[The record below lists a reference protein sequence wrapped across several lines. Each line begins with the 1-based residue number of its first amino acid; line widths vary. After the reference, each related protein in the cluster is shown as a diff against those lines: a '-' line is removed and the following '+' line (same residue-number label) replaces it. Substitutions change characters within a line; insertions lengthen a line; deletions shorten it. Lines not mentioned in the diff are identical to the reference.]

1 MSLYLFRPDVPT
13 KWTIPRIPNMPG
25 DAKHNQGFQAM
36 NPNVLH
42 SVKDVLEIP
51 EMHQGFL

>member
-36 NPNVLH
+36 NPNVLN